1 MTTVLRRV
9 VEVNGHE
16 VASKAIEVLHRY
28 EIKGRFMIVREVGI
42 VPSQHLVC
50 VLYVYFYQVLYAV
63 DWGAGSLRAC
73 KKSLSTKG
81 LMLAVV

>member
-1 MTTVLRRV
+1 
-9 VEVNGHE
+9 
-16 VASKAIEVLHRY
+16 
-28 EIKGRFMIVREVGI
+28 MIVREVGI